1 MTGRTLGGPTFD
13 RAGATA
19 DLQIIDGGVTSIKL
33 ISVLAPRASQRG
45 GTTRR
50 RSPTGATDA
59 IAGCRLSGGSADR
72 DADGDG
78 WLHVGIRKRRGATG
92 ASTAVHHRPVP
103 GLTPE
108 PFPELHPRT
117 RIGSLIR
124 SRIPGL
130 GQDHSIGSTRS
141 ATDGGRHQAHHPAMG
156 RTVASAVRGAGSAIA
171 GCDRSRPS
179 NAPGRPRS
187 PPPPGAGTRPGP
199 PSVGSGGRSPLGR
212 PGLEAGRG
220 GRGEA
225 LSWVGVSA
233 PVPCRTPRSKAT
245 RPESGA
251 GQYLPASLRRHQ
263 QPRARPG

>member
-179 NAPGRPRS
+179 NAPGRRD
-187 PPPPGAGTRPGP
+187 RPLHQAPELGPVRRRWAAEAGP
-199 PSVGSGGRSPLGR
+199 PWAGRGSKPAAAAEAKPSAGSGSRPRCRAGR
-212 PGLEAGRG
+212 PG
-220 GRGEA
+220 
-225 LSWVGVSA
+225 
-233 PVPCRTPRSKAT
+233 
-245 RPESGA
+245 
-251 GQYLPASLRRHQ
+251 RR
-263 QPRARPG
+263 

>member
-19 DLQIIDGGVTSIKL
+19 DLQMIDGGVTSIKL

-72 DADGDG
+72 DADRDG

-130 GQDHSIGSTRS
+130 GQDPLHRLDALRHRWRSASGPPPGHGQDGRLGRAGRRLSDRRLRPISTVECPWAAAIAPSTRRRIS
-141 ATDGGRHQAHHPAMG
+141 AR
-156 RTVASAVRGAGSAIA
+156 SAVGGQRRQVPPGPAGA
-171 GCDRSRPS
+171 RSRPR
-179 NAPGRPRS
+179 RPRRS
-187 PPPPGAGTRPGP
+187 PQLGRGLGPGAVQDAQVEGDPT
-199 PSVGSGGRSPLGR
+199 
-212 PGLEAGRG
+212 
-220 GRGEA
+220 
-225 LSWVGVSA
+225 
-233 PVPCRTPRSKAT
+233 
-245 RPESGA
+245 
-251 GQYLPASLRRHQ
+251 
-263 QPRARPG
+263 

>member
-19 DLQIIDGGVTSIKL
+19 DLQIIDGGVTSIKP

-92 ASTAVHHRPVP
+92 ASTAVHHLPVP

-130 GQDHSIGSTRS
+130 GQDPLHRLDALRHRWRS
-141 ATDGGRHQAHHPAMG
+141 ASGPPPGHGQDGRLGRAG
-156 RTVASAVRGAGSAIA
+156 RRLSDRRLRPISTVECPWA
-171 GCDRSRPS
+171 
-179 NAPGRPRS
+179 PRS